1 MADDKQKG
9 NATGFSGLSTL
20 VSDVEDSRPA
30 SEPAPEVA
38 PPPPSNPPPP
48 EPPPTSAEEA
58 PVAPAAPQPPKKKSD
73 NSSDVTTGKWMVG
86 IGLGIG
92 LLLII
97 FVNSAKHESSRSTTP
112 PVAQT
117 PAKAAPVY
125 QPPPPAPVTPRQ
137 QPVQEAVIQ
146 RSAASESVDVLGQQV
161 VFSNPSGYCTPGKS
175 AREVELMDLARRS
188 LGEGSRLLHAAVRCS
203 ELEDYR
209 EGRRDMLDH
218 WLQIQLLGPK
228 GNFQRIEMPREAF
241 LSSLSKSSPRVNA
254 AELNQRLKASFDSSD
269 ISLSDMKVEPIGRDG
284 NAVYFS
290 MRMNMSVGETSRPI
304 SGISG
309 ITLGRRLARGG
320 SDDVGRIGETRREGS
335 WASTFCCRT
344 HWRSDRFGHQLRTH
358 LHGQSSGN
366 HEGDSIPCAAGR
378 GESPDHA
385 FVHRRRSASDSSAQP
400 IEKQHRYPITRK
412 GTASGL

>member
-20 VSDVEDSRPA
+20 VSDVEDNRPA
-30 SEPAPEVA
+30 SKPAPEFA
-38 PPPPSNPPPP
+38 PPPSNPPPS
-48 EPPPTSAEEA
+48 EPPPTRAEEA
-58 PVAPAAPQPPKKKSD
+58 PAAPTAPQSPSGKSD
-73 NSSDVTTGKWMVG
+73 SSSEVTTGKWMAG
-86 IGLGIG
+86 IGLGVG

-97 FVNSAKHESSRSTTP
+97 FVNSSKHEHTRSATP
-112 PVAQT
+112 PVAQAPT
-117 PAKAAPVY
+117 TAVPAY
-125 QPPPPAPVTPRQ
+125 QPPHTPSITPRQ
-137 QPVQEAVIQ
+137 KPAQEAVIQ
-146 RSAASESVDVLGQQV
+146 RSAATESVDVLGQQV
-161 VFSNPSGYCTPGKS
+161 MFSNPSGYCTPGKS
-175 AREVELMDLARRS
+175 AREVELMGLARRS

-254 AELNQRLKASFDSSD
+254 AELNQRLKASFDSND
-269 ISLSDMKVEPIGRDG
+269 ISLSDMKIEPIGRDG

-309 ITLGRRLARGG
+309 ITLLISLPLSVNVYEGIGSPQSRGRLQAVQQELLN
-320 SDDVGRIGETRREGS
+320 SLLTE
-335 WASTFCCRT
+335 
-344 HWRSDRFGHQLRTH
+344 
-358 LHGQSSGN
+358 N
-366 HEGDSIPCAAGR
+366 
-378 GESPDHA
+378 
-385 FVHRRRSASDSSAQP
+385 
-400 IEKQHRYPITRK
+400 
-412 GTASGL
+412 